1 MKRMK
6 KGDNVMDE
14 RIKRYQR
21 ERDAVFHRWHDGMI
35 GRDAAR
41 VAIATITVWI
51 EMLAGVGK

>member
-1 MKRMK
+1 MKGQSVR
-6 KGDNVMDE
+6 DE

-51 EMLAGVGK
+51 EMLALGK

>member
-1 MKRMK
+1 MIS
-6 KGDNVMDE
+6 D
-14 RIKRYQR
+14 RIARYQR

-51 EMLAGVGK
+51 EKLAGVVGK